1 MQPMYHQPQ
10 PQAQPTEWYYDPNH
24 HQHQPHG
31 LYNNSY
37 NYKTDFNCLNQP
49 PAPIHPNADPSIY
62 NNGVNYYYPQNPAAD
77 PYSNTTQQQINNHP
91 QMDYHQH
98 SNYHQNF
105 HNNSM

>member
-1 MQPMYHQPQ
+1 MYHQPQ
-10 PQAQPTEWYYDPNH
+10 PQVQPTEWYYDPNH

-31 LYNNSY
+31 LYNNAY

-77 PYSNTTQQQINNHP
+77 PYSHTPQQQINHP
-91 QMDYHQH
+91 EMDYHQL